1 MLRDVG
7 AVLFHSEHPSRL
19 VHFYQEVL
27 GLTPVF
33 GGEDGAEFRL
43 GGVRIGLW
51 QHSAIR
57 GPARDPDRI
66 ILNFLV
72 DDCGAAYQALS
83 SKGVAFIKPPTDE
96 DWGGRV
102 VRLATFRDPDGN
114 LLQLLEFRR

>member
-19 VHFYQEVL
+19 VHFYQDVL
-27 GLTPVF
+27 GLTPAF

-72 DDCGAAYQALS
+72 DDCAAAYQALRG
-83 SKGVAFIKPPTDE
+83 KEVVFIKPPTDE
-96 DWGGRV
+96 DWGGRG